1 MNFGTNVRKYRK
13 KAKLTQVLLDNDNVL
28 FSLVG
33 KPQKIQ

>member
-1 MNFGTNVRKYRK
+1 MNEFYEL
-13 KAKLTQVLLDNDNVL
+13 AKLLLLDNDNVL